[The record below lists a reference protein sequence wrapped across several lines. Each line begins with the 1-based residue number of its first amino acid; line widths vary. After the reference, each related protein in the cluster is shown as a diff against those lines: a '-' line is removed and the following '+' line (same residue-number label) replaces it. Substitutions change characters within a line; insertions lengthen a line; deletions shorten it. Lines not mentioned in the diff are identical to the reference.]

1 MTSTQSREFENSI
14 RRETA
19 FRLAEILKNRSTI
32 RQILPVYE
40 IQISAACCKRFLF
53 VPLDTS
59 KKGKKRVYTTRGA
72 TPNSSDLFI
81 SYMSEKDAR
90 RLERRSEQTTIG
102 LESTNTRAN
111 IFSNRWVLTK
121 GKPVKDIKDFCELWS
136 RFRAVERVSSKANRP
151 PEGSNTSVYAVNY
164 CYLPDY
170 SGTTP
175 KIVCRLKRLH
185 KGVSSHDRRSS
196 LGVH

>member
-1 MTSTQSREFENSI
+1 MTSMQSREFENSI

-19 FRLAEILKNRSTI
+19 FRLAEVLKNRSTV

-40 IQISAACCKRFLF
+40 IQICSTGCKRYLF

-59 KKGKKRVYTTRGA
+59 KKGKKRIYTTRGA
-72 TPNSSDLFI
+72 TPSSSDLFI

-90 RLERRSEQTTIG
+90 RLEHRLEKASSG
-102 LESTNTRAN
+102 LENTHTRVA

-121 GKPVKDIKDFCELWS
+121 GKPIRDIKAFCELWS
-136 RFRAVERVSSKANRP
+136 RFMAVERMSSKANRP

-164 CYLPDY
+164 DYLPDY

-196 LGVH
+196 LGVY